1 MILIKYIILIFVFII
16 TCLIGYLISKKYSNR
31 VTELKEL
38 EIALDILENK
48 IKFTYEPLKEIFE
61 QMKNLLKGNISEI
74 FNEVNKN
81 LDNDNVEKAFC
92 KSLEN
97 IKTNLLEEDL
107 EIIKNLSKLLGKTDK
122 EGQVSQI
129 ELARTF
135 VKSQIKKAE
144 KEEEKNSKLYKTL
157 GATVGLAFVIILI

>member
-1 MILIKYIILIFVFII
+1 MIIIKYICIILVFFM
-16 TCLIGYLISKKYSNR
+16 TFLIGYLISKKYSNR
-31 VTELKEL
+31 VLELKEL

-61 QMKNLLKGNISEI
+61 QMRNLLKGNISEI

-81 LDNDNVEKAFC
+81 LENDNVENAFYKA
-92 KSLEN
+92 LEN

-135 VKSQIKKAE
+135 IKSQIRKAE

>member
-61 QMKNLLKGNISEI
+61 QMKNVLKGNISEI

-81 LDNDNVEKAFC
+81 LENDNVENAFY

-135 VKSQIKKAE
+135 IKSQIKKAE

>member
-1 MILIKYIILIFVFII
+1 MIIAIKYINILLVFII
-16 TCLIGYLISKKYSNR
+16 TFLIGYLKSQKYSNR
-31 VTELKEL
+31 VLELKEL

-81 LDNDNVEKAFC
+81 LENDNVENAFY

-135 VKSQIKKAE
+135 IKSQIK
-144 KEEEKNSKLYKTL
+144 
-157 GATVGLAFVIILI
+157 